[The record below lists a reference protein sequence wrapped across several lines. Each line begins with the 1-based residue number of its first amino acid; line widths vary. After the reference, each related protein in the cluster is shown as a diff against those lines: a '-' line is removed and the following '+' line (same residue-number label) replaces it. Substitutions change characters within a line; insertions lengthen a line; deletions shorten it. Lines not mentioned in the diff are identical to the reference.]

1 MTVAGER
8 IHRGSSRMVRETWG
22 SRAPMEHDPRP
33 RFLAGGAIFLVAALV
48 ALIAGA
54 PLVTLL
60 LALVAAGF
68 FYFMTK
74 VSSVP

>member
-1 MTVAGER
+1 MDPATL
-8 IHRGSSRMVRETWG
+8 G
-22 SRAPMEHDPRP
+22 SRVLMEHDPRP
-33 RFLAGGAIFLVAALV
+33 RFLATGAILLVAALV

-54 PLVTLL
+54 PVVTLL

>member
-1 MTVAGER
+1 
-8 IHRGSSRMVRETWG
+8 
-22 SRAPMEHDPRP
+22 MEHDPRP
-33 RFLAGGAIFLVAALV
+33 RFLAAGAIFLVAGLI